1 MKIKQLTVA
10 SLELQEAMAWYR
22 KRSPR
27 AAENLWLSVQNG
39 PSFNPSFPMRS
50 AIDCTSS
57 KRASNMRAL
66 LDVNVLIALID

>member
-1 MKIKQLTVA
+1 LV
-10 SLELQEAMAWYR
+10 E
-22 KRSPR
+22 RS
-27 AAENLWLSVQNG
+27 EC
-39 PSFNPSFPMRS
+39 PSFDPSFPMRS